1 MKNLVNF
8 KVALKTR
15 EYLVQAIYQMFF
27 NNQNPIEIIEQFK
40 KEHELQ
46 KVDFENF
53 SESLISINKYKEEF
67 KKILIYLEIQDK
79 DINLLDK
86 SIIYFAIYGQI
97 LLLFSLMNNKSFLI
111 EISHFIFGLTILLV
125 LFCSFNPYLNLYCY
139 NIMLF
144 TLFTRYIYGNCL
156 FLICNKNNISFLP
169 DNLNYSTIYKLIFLF
184 ITLKIFY
191 IFTR

>member
-40 KEHELQ
+40 KEHKLQ

-86 SIIYFAIYGQI
+86 SIIYFAINELKFGNLDPLVVI
-97 LLLFSLMNNKSFLI
+97 DESLRLSKKFSNPDSYKFVNACLDKYIKNPKSDTDF
-111 EISHFIFGLTILLV
+111 
-125 LFCSFNPYLNLYCY
+125 
-139 NIMLF
+139 
-144 TLFTRYIYGNCL
+144 
-156 FLICNKNNISFLP
+156 
-169 DNLNYSTIYKLIFLF
+169 
-184 ITLKIFY
+184 
-191 IFTR
+191 

>member
-27 NNQNPIEIIEQFK
+27 NNQNPIEIIKQFK

-67 KKILIYLEIQDK
+67 KKILIYLEIQDE

-86 SIIYFAIYGQI
+86 SIIYFAINELKFGNLDPLVVI
-97 LLLFSLMNNKSFLI
+97 DESLRLSKKFSNPDSYKFINACLDKYIKNPKSDIDF
-111 EISHFIFGLTILLV
+111 
-125 LFCSFNPYLNLYCY
+125 
-139 NIMLF
+139 
-144 TLFTRYIYGNCL
+144 
-156 FLICNKNNISFLP
+156 
-169 DNLNYSTIYKLIFLF
+169 
-184 ITLKIFY
+184 
-191 IFTR
+191 

>member
-86 SIIYFAIYGQI
+86 SIIYFAINELKFGNLDPLVVI
-97 LLLFSLMNNKSFLI
+97 DESLRLSKKFSNPESYKFINACLDKYIKNPKSDIDF
-111 EISHFIFGLTILLV
+111 
-125 LFCSFNPYLNLYCY
+125 
-139 NIMLF
+139 
-144 TLFTRYIYGNCL
+144 
-156 FLICNKNNISFLP
+156 
-169 DNLNYSTIYKLIFLF
+169 
-184 ITLKIFY
+184 
-191 IFTR
+191 

>member
-86 SIIYFAIYGQI
+86 SIIYFAINELKFGSLDPLVVI
-97 LLLFSLMNNKSFLI
+97 DESLRLSKKFSNPDSYKFINACLDKYIKNPKS
-111 EISHFIFGLTILLV
+111 
-125 LFCSFNPYLNLYCY
+125 
-139 NIMLF
+139 NIDF
-144 TLFTRYIYGNCL
+144 
-156 FLICNKNNISFLP
+156 
-169 DNLNYSTIYKLIFLF
+169 
-184 ITLKIFY
+184 
-191 IFTR
+191 

>member
-27 NNQNPIEIIEQFK
+27 NNQDPIEIIKQFK

-53 SESLISINKYKEEF
+53 SESLVSINKYKEEF

-86 SIIYFAIYGQI
+86 SIIYFAINELKFGNLDPLVVI
-97 LLLFSLMNNKSFLI
+97 DESIRLSKKFSNPDSYK
-111 EISHFIFGLTILLV
+111 FINACLDKYIK
-125 LFCSFNPYLNLYCY
+125 NPKLN
-139 NIMLF
+139 IDF
-144 TLFTRYIYGNCL
+144 
-156 FLICNKNNISFLP
+156 
-169 DNLNYSTIYKLIFLF
+169 
-184 ITLKIFY
+184 
-191 IFTR
+191 

>member
-46 KVDFENF
+46 KVDFKNF

-67 KKILIYLEIQDK
+67 KKILIYIEIQDK

-86 SIIYFAIYGQI
+86 SIIYFAINELKFGNLDPLVVI
-97 LLLFSLMNNKSFLI
+97 DESLRLSKKFSNPDSYKFINACLDKYIKNPKSDIDF
-111 EISHFIFGLTILLV
+111 
-125 LFCSFNPYLNLYCY
+125 
-139 NIMLF
+139 
-144 TLFTRYIYGNCL
+144 
-156 FLICNKNNISFLP
+156 
-169 DNLNYSTIYKLIFLF
+169 
-184 ITLKIFY
+184 
-191 IFTR
+191 

>member
-27 NNQNPIEIIEQFK
+27 NNQDPIEIIKQFK

-53 SESLISINKYKEEF
+53 SESLVSINKYKDEF

-86 SIIYFAIYGQI
+86 SIIYFAINELKFGNLDPLVVI
-97 LLLFSLMNNKSFLI
+97 DESIRLSKKFSNPDSYKFINACLDKYIKNPKSDTDF
-111 EISHFIFGLTILLV
+111 
-125 LFCSFNPYLNLYCY
+125 
-139 NIMLF
+139 
-144 TLFTRYIYGNCL
+144 
-156 FLICNKNNISFLP
+156 
-169 DNLNYSTIYKLIFLF
+169 
-184 ITLKIFY
+184 
-191 IFTR
+191 

>member
-86 SIIYFAIYGQI
+86 SIIYFAINELKFGNLDPLVVI
-97 LLLFSLMNNKSFLI
+97 DESLRLSKKFSNPDSYLSLI
-111 EISHFIFGLTILLV
+111 HI
-125 LFCSFNPYLNLYCY
+125 
-139 NIMLF
+139 
-144 TLFTRYIYGNCL
+144 
-156 FLICNKNNISFLP
+156 
-169 DNLNYSTIYKLIFLF
+169 
-184 ITLKIFY
+184 
-191 IFTR
+191 

>member
-15 EYLVQAIYQMFF
+15 EYLIQAIYQMFF

-86 SIIYFAIYGQI
+86 SIIYFAINELKFGNLDPLVVI
-97 LLLFSLMNNKSFLI
+97 DESLRLSKKFSNPDSYKFINACLDKYIKNPKS
-111 EISHFIFGLTILLV
+111 
-125 LFCSFNPYLNLYCY
+125 
-139 NIMLF
+139 NIDF
-144 TLFTRYIYGNCL
+144 
-156 FLICNKNNISFLP
+156 
-169 DNLNYSTIYKLIFLF
+169 
-184 ITLKIFY
+184 
-191 IFTR
+191 

>member
-46 KVDFENF
+46 KVDFKNF

-86 SIIYFAIYGQI
+86 SIIYFAINELKFGNLDPLVVI
-97 LLLFSLMNNKSFLI
+97 DESLRLSKKFSNPDSYKFINACLDKYIKNPKS
-111 EISHFIFGLTILLV
+111 
-125 LFCSFNPYLNLYCY
+125 
-139 NIMLF
+139 NIDF
-144 TLFTRYIYGNCL
+144 
-156 FLICNKNNISFLP
+156 
-169 DNLNYSTIYKLIFLF
+169 
-184 ITLKIFY
+184 
-191 IFTR
+191 

>member
-27 NNQNPIEIIEQFK
+27 NNQNPIEIIKQFK

-86 SIIYFAIYGQI
+86 SIIYFAINELKFGNLDPLVVI
-97 LLLFSLMNNKSFLI
+97 DESLRLSKKFSNPDSYKFINACLDKYIKNPKS
-111 EISHFIFGLTILLV
+111 
-125 LFCSFNPYLNLYCY
+125 
-139 NIMLF
+139 NIDF
-144 TLFTRYIYGNCL
+144 
-156 FLICNKNNISFLP
+156 
-169 DNLNYSTIYKLIFLF
+169 
-184 ITLKIFY
+184 
-191 IFTR
+191 

>member
-27 NNQNPIEIIEQFK
+27 NNQDPIEIIKQFK

-53 SESLISINKYKEEF
+53 SESLVSINKYKDEF

-86 SIIYFAIYGQI
+86 SIIYFAINELKFGNLDPLVVI
-97 LLLFSLMNNKSFLI
+97 DESIRLSKKFSNPDSYKFINACLDKYIKNPKSDIDF
-111 EISHFIFGLTILLV
+111 
-125 LFCSFNPYLNLYCY
+125 
-139 NIMLF
+139 
-144 TLFTRYIYGNCL
+144 
-156 FLICNKNNISFLP
+156 
-169 DNLNYSTIYKLIFLF
+169 
-184 ITLKIFY
+184 
-191 IFTR
+191 

>member
-46 KVDFENF
+46 KIDFENF

-86 SIIYFAIYGQI
+86 SIIYFAINELKFGNLDPLVVI
-97 LLLFSLMNNKSFLI
+97 DESLRLSKKFSNPDSYKFINACLDKYIKNPKS
-111 EISHFIFGLTILLV
+111 
-125 LFCSFNPYLNLYCY
+125 
-139 NIMLF
+139 NIDF
-144 TLFTRYIYGNCL
+144 
-156 FLICNKNNISFLP
+156 
-169 DNLNYSTIYKLIFLF
+169 
-184 ITLKIFY
+184 
-191 IFTR
+191 

>member
-1 MKNLVNF
+1 MKNLVNY

-53 SESLISINKYKEEF
+53 SESLMSINKYKEEF

-86 SIIYFAIYGQI
+86 SIIYFAINELKFGNLDPLVVI
-97 LLLFSLMNNKSFLI
+97 DESLRLSKKFSNPDSYKFINACLDKYIKNPKS
-111 EISHFIFGLTILLV
+111 
-125 LFCSFNPYLNLYCY
+125 
-139 NIMLF
+139 NIDF
-144 TLFTRYIYGNCL
+144 
-156 FLICNKNNISFLP
+156 
-169 DNLNYSTIYKLIFLF
+169 
-184 ITLKIFY
+184 
-191 IFTR
+191 

>member
-86 SIIYFAIYGQI
+86 SIIYFAINELKFGNLDPLVVI
-97 LLLFSLMNNKSFLI
+97 DEALRLSKKFSNPDSYKFINACLDKYIKNPKS
-111 EISHFIFGLTILLV
+111 
-125 LFCSFNPYLNLYCY
+125 
-139 NIMLF
+139 NIDF
-144 TLFTRYIYGNCL
+144 
-156 FLICNKNNISFLP
+156 
-169 DNLNYSTIYKLIFLF
+169 
-184 ITLKIFY
+184 
-191 IFTR
+191 

>member
-27 NNQNPIEIIEQFK
+27 NNQDPIEIIKQFK

-46 KVDFENF
+46 KVDFKNF
-53 SESLISINKYKEEF
+53 SESLVSINKYKEEF

-86 SIIYFAIYGQI
+86 SIIYFAINELKFGNLDPLVVI
-97 LLLFSLMNNKSFLI
+97 DESIRLSKKFSNPDSYKFINACLDKYIKNPKSDIDF
-111 EISHFIFGLTILLV
+111 
-125 LFCSFNPYLNLYCY
+125 
-139 NIMLF
+139 
-144 TLFTRYIYGNCL
+144 
-156 FLICNKNNISFLP
+156 
-169 DNLNYSTIYKLIFLF
+169 
-184 ITLKIFY
+184 
-191 IFTR
+191 

>member
-79 DINLLDK
+79 DISLLDK
-86 SIIYFAIYGQI
+86 SIIYFAINELKFGNLDQLVVI
-97 LLLFSLMNNKSFLI
+97 DESLRLSKKFSNPDSYKFINACLDKYIKNPKSDTDF
-111 EISHFIFGLTILLV
+111 
-125 LFCSFNPYLNLYCY
+125 
-139 NIMLF
+139 
-144 TLFTRYIYGNCL
+144 
-156 FLICNKNNISFLP
+156 
-169 DNLNYSTIYKLIFLF
+169 
-184 ITLKIFY
+184 
-191 IFTR
+191 

>member
-40 KEHELQ
+40 KEHELE
-46 KVDFENF
+46 KVDFKNF

-86 SIIYFAIYGQI
+86 SIIYFAINELKFGNLDPLVVI
-97 LLLFSLMNNKSFLI
+97 DESLRLSKKFSNPDSYKFINACLDKYIKNPKS
-111 EISHFIFGLTILLV
+111 
-125 LFCSFNPYLNLYCY
+125 
-139 NIMLF
+139 NIDF
-144 TLFTRYIYGNCL
+144 
-156 FLICNKNNISFLP
+156 
-169 DNLNYSTIYKLIFLF
+169 
-184 ITLKIFY
+184 
-191 IFTR
+191 

>member
-27 NNQNPIEIIEQFK
+27 NNQNPKEIIEQFK

-46 KVDFENF
+46 KVDFKNF

-86 SIIYFAIYGQI
+86 SIIYFAINELKFGNLDPLVVI
-97 LLLFSLMNNKSFLI
+97 DESLRLSKKFSNPDSYKFINACLDKYIKNPKS
-111 EISHFIFGLTILLV
+111 
-125 LFCSFNPYLNLYCY
+125 
-139 NIMLF
+139 NIDF
-144 TLFTRYIYGNCL
+144 
-156 FLICNKNNISFLP
+156 
-169 DNLNYSTIYKLIFLF
+169 
-184 ITLKIFY
+184 
-191 IFTR
+191 

>member
-27 NNQNPIEIIEQFK
+27 NNQNPSEIIKQFK

-86 SIIYFAIYGQI
+86 SIIYFAINELKFGNLDPLVVI
-97 LLLFSLMNNKSFLI
+97 DESLRLSKKFSNPDSYKFINACLDKYIKNPKSDTDF
-111 EISHFIFGLTILLV
+111 
-125 LFCSFNPYLNLYCY
+125 
-139 NIMLF
+139 
-144 TLFTRYIYGNCL
+144 
-156 FLICNKNNISFLP
+156 
-169 DNLNYSTIYKLIFLF
+169 
-184 ITLKIFY
+184 
-191 IFTR
+191 

>member
-1 MKNLVNF
+1 MKNLANF

-27 NNQNPIEIIEQFK
+27 NNQNPMEIIEQFK

-86 SIIYFAIYGQI
+86 SIIYFAINELKFGNLDPLVVI
-97 LLLFSLMNNKSFLI
+97 DESLRLSKKFSNPDSYKFINACLDKYIKNPKS
-111 EISHFIFGLTILLV
+111 
-125 LFCSFNPYLNLYCY
+125 
-139 NIMLF
+139 NIDF
-144 TLFTRYIYGNCL
+144 
-156 FLICNKNNISFLP
+156 
-169 DNLNYSTIYKLIFLF
+169 
-184 ITLKIFY
+184 
-191 IFTR
+191 

>member
-46 KVDFENF
+46 KVDFKNF

-86 SIIYFAIYGQI
+86 SIIYFAINELKFGNLDPLVVI
-97 LLLFSLMNNKSFLI
+97 DESLRLSKKFSNPESYKFINACLDKYIKNPKSDIDF
-111 EISHFIFGLTILLV
+111 
-125 LFCSFNPYLNLYCY
+125 
-139 NIMLF
+139 
-144 TLFTRYIYGNCL
+144 
-156 FLICNKNNISFLP
+156 
-169 DNLNYSTIYKLIFLF
+169 
-184 ITLKIFY
+184 
-191 IFTR
+191 

>member
-53 SESLISINKYKEEF
+53 SESLLSINKYKEEF
-67 KKILIYLEIQDK
+67 KKILIYLKIQDK

-86 SIIYFAIYGQI
+86 SIIYFAINELKFGNLDPLVVI
-97 LLLFSLMNNKSFLI
+97 DESLRLSKKFSNPDSYKFINACLDKYIKNPKSDTDF
-111 EISHFIFGLTILLV
+111 
-125 LFCSFNPYLNLYCY
+125 
-139 NIMLF
+139 
-144 TLFTRYIYGNCL
+144 
-156 FLICNKNNISFLP
+156 
-169 DNLNYSTIYKLIFLF
+169 
-184 ITLKIFY
+184 
-191 IFTR
+191 

>member
-27 NNQNPIEIIEQFK
+27 NNQDPIEIIKQFK

-86 SIIYFAIYGQI
+86 SIIYFAINELKFGNLDPLVVI
-97 LLLFSLMNNKSFLI
+97 DESLRLSKKFSNPDSYKFINACLDKYIKNPKS
-111 EISHFIFGLTILLV
+111 
-125 LFCSFNPYLNLYCY
+125 
-139 NIMLF
+139 NIDF
-144 TLFTRYIYGNCL
+144 
-156 FLICNKNNISFLP
+156 
-169 DNLNYSTIYKLIFLF
+169 
-184 ITLKIFY
+184 
-191 IFTR
+191 